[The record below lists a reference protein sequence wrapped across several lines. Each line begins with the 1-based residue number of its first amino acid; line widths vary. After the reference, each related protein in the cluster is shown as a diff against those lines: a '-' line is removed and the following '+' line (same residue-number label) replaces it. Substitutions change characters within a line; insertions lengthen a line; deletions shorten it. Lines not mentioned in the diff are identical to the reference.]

1 MPQIVHGDEDEYKLS
16 FIIVC
21 LSFSFGL
28 ISSVFSGYFTGI
40 ERNDILAL
48 VNLTS
53 RVCLGVIVIISSK
66 YGLLPMAITY
76 LLVNLCSYAV
86 IFLCF
91 KRKEN
96 KGVSLKIS
104 SGMKS
109 LLSFCGGLAIWNLAQ
124 YFISGTGAFIVGKYD
139 VSNLAY
145 YMLALTMINA
155 IVGIIGA
162 LINPIIQP
170 IVKPNSLQRKDDV
183 DKLVITLHFCSHCL
197 SLLVLTYLIMY
208 LGLYFLYG

>member
-1 MPQIVHGDEDEYKLS
+1 MACYLWLLLW
-16 FIIVC
+16 FW
-21 LSFSFGL
+21 LT
-28 ISSVFSGYFTGI
+28 Y
-40 ERNDILAL
+40 AL
-48 VNLTS
+48 
-53 RVCLGVIVIISSK
+53 
-66 YGLLPMAITY
+66 
-76 LLVNLCSYAV
+76 YAV

-124 YFISGTGAFIVGKYD
+124 YFISGSKYD

-162 LINPIIQP
+162 LINPNTQP
-170 IVKPNSLQRKDDV
+170 IVKLN
-183 DKLVITLHFCSHCL
+183 FC
-197 SLLVLTYLIMY
+197 
-208 LGLYFLYG
+208 